1 VPEQIGRVAEL
12 LPPVVET
19 ESCGAVYDR
28 FTADP
33 SIATLAV
40 VADGHPVGLIN
51 RYEFLFAWASEF
63 ARALYARKPITKL
76 MQREFL
82 CADEGLDVDLLQ
94 SQILADN
101 VDALVRGFVVTR
113 EGRYLGVC
121 TAHSLL
127 RLTVLRSERRNREI
141 EAARQEAVAASRS
154 KSQFLANMSHELRT
168 PLNAIIGFAEII
180 RGELYGPAG
189 VARYVD
195 YAADIYSSG
204 QHLLSIINDILD
216 MAKIEAG
223 RMDLREGWLQPA
235 DAIGSTL
242 RIVAEQARLG
252 SIRMLVESDA
262 ALPRLLADERA
273 LRQMLLNLLS
283 NAIKFTPAG
292 GRVSVGVCL
301 HRDGGIRFSVADTG
315 IGMSP
320 AEVERALHPFGQ
332 VDSEL
337 SRRHNGTGLGLTLV
351 QSLIELHGGRLTIDS
366 AKGSGTTVIL
376 DFPPARTRSEAF
388 VLERASA

>member
-1 VPEQIGRVAEL
+1 MSERIGRVAEPL
-12 LPPVVET
+12 APINPAEP
-19 ESCGAVYDR
+19 CGKVYDR
-28 FTADP
+28 FVADP
-33 SIATLAV
+33 HLATLAV
-40 VADGHPVGLIN
+40 VADGRAVGLIN
-51 RYEFLFAWASEF
+51 RYEFLIAWASEF

-82 CADEGLDVDLLQ
+82 SADEGLDVDLLQ

-127 RLTVLRSERRNREI
+127 RLTVLRSELRNREI

-180 RGELYGPAG
+180 RGELYGPVG

-195 YAADIYSSG
+195 YAGDIHASG

-223 RMDLREGWLQPA
+223 RMELREGWLRPA
-235 DAIGSTL
+235 DAVASAI

-252 SIRMLVESDA
+252 SIRLMVEMDPA
-262 ALPRLLADERA
+262 TPRLLADERA

-292 GRVSVGVCL
+292 GRVSVGVHL
-301 HRDGGIRFSVADTG
+301 HRSGAIQFTVADTG
-315 IGMSP
+315 IGMS
-320 AEVERALHPFGQ
+320 ADEVELALHPFGQ

-337 SRRHNGTGLGLTLV
+337 SRRHDGTGLGLTLV
-351 QSLIELHGGRLTIDS
+351 KSLIELHGGTLDIESIR
-366 AKGSGTTVIL
+366 GRGTVVML
-376 DFPPARTRSEAF
+376 SFPRHRTR
-388 VLERASA
+388 LETITVECATA